1 MRENF
6 INDIVKNDYVYPGEF
21 GEVLMEIE
29 LEELTHKNVE
39 AVSKIDRSDISEDFV
54 DTVNTIMEITDYG
67 IAHHCIGHTF
77 AIKNKHQYI
86 GLILLGEA
94 LEWQT
99 DPPEM
104 KSEPFYRLMGF
115 VIDKRYRR
123 NGIGGKALEMT
134 INEVYKDFGV
144 RPIALG
150 CHKDNVLAAKFYSNH
165 HFRKTRYMEGND
177 IYYLRYPE
185 R

>member
-1 MRENF
+1 
-6 INDIVKNDYVYPGEF
+6 
-21 GEVLMEIE
+21 MEIE
-29 LEELTHKNVE
+29 LEELTYQNVE
-39 AVSKIDRSDISEDFV
+39 AVRRIDRSDISEDFV
-54 DTVNTIMEITDYG
+54 DTVDTIMEITDYG
-67 IAHHCIGHTF
+67 VEHHCIGHTF
-77 AIKNKHQYI
+77 AVKNENKYI

-94 LEWQT
+94 LEWET

-104 KSEPFYRLMGF
+104 KGEPFYRLMGF
-115 VIDKRYRR
+115 VIDKKYRG

-134 INEVYKDFGV
+134 VDQVYKDFGV

-150 CHKDNVLAAKFYSNH
+150 CHKENELAAKFYGRH
-165 HFRKTRYMEGND
+165 GFRKTGYMEGND

>member
-1 MRENF
+1 
-6 INDIVKNDYVYPGEF
+6 
-21 GEVLMEIE
+21 MEIE
-29 LEELTHKNVE
+29 LEELTHQNVE
-39 AVSKIDRSDISEDFV
+39 AVRRIDRSDISEDFV
-54 DTVNTIMEITDYG
+54 DTVDTIMEITDYG
-67 IAHHCIGHTF
+67 VEHHCIGHTF
-77 AIKNKHQYI
+77 AVKNENKYI

-94 LEWQT
+94 LEWET

-115 VIDKRYRR
+115 VIDKKYRR
-123 NGIGGKALEMT
+123 NGIGSKALEMT
-134 INEVYKDFGV
+134 VDKVYKDFGI

-150 CHKDNVLAAKFYSNH
+150 CHKDNKLAAKFYIKH

>member
-1 MRENF
+1 
-6 INDIVKNDYVYPGEF
+6 
-21 GEVLMEIE
+21 MEIE